1 MKNFIKFFLFILLL
15 GATTN
20 AQVLFTETFNYTEG
34 ALVLCGANQPNP
46 TSPYYPL
53 AANDVSGGIWS
64 NGSTSAFDDPMLVQA
79 GALTY
84 TGYSLSGQGKKLF
97 CPNLTPNTSNN
108 RGYRT
113 FAGQQ
118 VVYYSLMVNL
128 RELTNLSDY
137 PSTKG
142 EYFTGVWATGN
153 ATNANYRGLL
163 CFQKGSVAGKY
174 QMGVRVNQPGAVTDW
189 VNLDL
194 DSLTTYL
201 VVVKYERNNPTCK
214 ASIWINP
221 SLTGAEPSPNAISDL
236 GSTDP
241 VGSNTD
247 IGRFGI
253 YQRGDKPK
261 IDIGGIKVGVRWE
274 DITNIASLPYAET
287 FEYLDGGLADC
298 FWLSPTS
305 PYYPVANNNVSSGSW
320 VNTSTAVFP
329 APILVQT
336 GALTYP
342 GYSLS
347 GLGKQVFLP
356 RIVSSSQSAYK
367 TFTPSP
373 VVYYSLMV
381 SIDSAYQ
388 LGSNNPSDPNY
399 DVNGTVTMGHG
410 SSSTTYRG
418 LLVYNRV
425 SNTDPLKKIVAG
437 VSFIRDDPGTA
448 FATAKPLDTLQT
460 HLIVVRTERLTGTS
474 KLWVNPNLS
483 GPEPTPDAI
492 CSNPSSADALNID
505 RLILYQRDS
514 KPTNRVGGIKIA
526 TNWNDLV
533 VVPVELT
540 SLTAKSILN
549 NVQINWSTASEL
561 NNSGFEIERGLVSAN
576 NWQTIGFVPG
586 KGTTT
591 EFQNYEFVDANLVS
605 GKYLYRIKQIDFDGS
620 FKYYGNIEVDHIL
633 LNKFYL
639 SEAYPNPFNPGTKI
653 SFSVAA
659 NSNTTLKIYNSLG
672 QVVRTI
678 FNRMAESGKIYSID
692 FNAENL
698 SSGIYFAVLEG
709 LNNSLTKKLIL
720 LK

>member
-1 MKNFIKFFLFILLL
+1 MKQLTKIFLSILLL
-15 GATTN
+15 SVVVN
-20 AQVLFTETFNYTEG
+20 AQILFSETFNYTEG

-53 AANDVSGGIWS
+53 AANDVSGGLWT

-84 TGYSLSGQGKKLF
+84 SGYSLSGQGKKLF

-108 RGYRT
+108 RGYRSFT
-113 FAGQQ
+113 GQQ
-118 VVYYSLMVNL
+118 IVYYSLMVNL

-137 PSTKG
+137 PSAKG

-174 QMGVRVNQPGAVTDW
+174 QMGVRVNQPGATTSW

-194 DSLTTYL
+194 DTLTTYL
-201 VVVKYERNNPTCK
+201 VVVKYERDNPTCK

-221 SLTGAEPSPNAISDL
+221 SLAGTEPAPDATQDL
-236 GSTDP
+236 GTIDP
-241 VGSNTD
+241 IPGNTD

-261 IDIGGIKVGVRWE
+261 IDIGGIKIVKRWE
-274 DITNIASLPYAET
+274 DITNIASLPFTET

-298 FWLSPTS
+298 FWLDPTS
-305 PYYPVANNNVSSGSW
+305 PYYPVSNNNVSDGSW
-320 VNTSTAVFP
+320 INTASAVFP
-329 APILVQT
+329 GPILVQS

-356 RIVSSSQSAYK
+356 RIISSSQSAYK
-367 TFTPSP
+367 IFTASP
-373 VVYYSLMV
+373 VVYYSIMV

-399 DVNGTVTMGHG
+399 DANGTVTMGHG
-410 SSSTTYRG
+410 SSSSTYRG

-425 SNTDPLKKIVAG
+425 SNSDPLKKIVAG
-437 VSFIRDDPGTA
+437 VSFIRDDVGTA

-460 HLIVVRTERLTGTS
+460 HLIVVRTERATGTS
-474 KLWVNPNLS
+474 KLWVNPDLS
-483 GPEPTPDAI
+483 GTEPTPDAI
-492 CSNPSSADALNID
+492 CENLSAADGLNID

-514 KPTNRVGGIKIA
+514 KPTNRVGGIRIA
-526 TNWNDLV
+526 TNWSDAI
-533 VVPVELT
+533 VPVELT
-540 SLTAKSILN
+540 SFTATSVLN

-561 NNSGFEIERGLVSAN
+561 NNSGFDIERSQSDLN
-576 NWQTIGFVPG
+576 IWQKIGFVPG
-586 KGTTT
+586 TGTSSNSN
-591 EFQNYEFVDANLVS
+591 NYIFVDENLIS
-605 GKYLYRIKQIDFDGS
+605 GKYFYRIKQIDFDGS
-620 FKYYGNIEVDHIL
+620 FKYYGSIEVDHMTV
-633 LNKFYL
+633 NKFYL
-639 SEAYPNPFNPGTKI
+639 SDAYPNPFNPSTKI
-653 SFSVAA
+653 SFSVVE

-672 QVVRTI
+672 QIVSTI
-678 FNRMAESGKIYSID
+678 FNGMAESGKYYSID
-692 FNAENL
+692 FRAENL
-698 SSGIYFAVLEG
+698 SSGIYFAVLESS
-709 LNNSLTKKLIL
+709 NNSITKKLLL